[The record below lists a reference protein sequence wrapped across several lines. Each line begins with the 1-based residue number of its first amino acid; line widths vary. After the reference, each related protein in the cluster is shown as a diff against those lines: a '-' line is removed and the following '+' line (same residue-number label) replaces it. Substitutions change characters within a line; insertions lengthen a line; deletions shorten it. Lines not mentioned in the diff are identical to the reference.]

1 MRPRK
6 DGWMDGKIDGG
17 HTDDRDR
24 LLLLM
29 PMPTTTTEATLWCHI
44 IIRGRTGEEEG
55 EGDKRVAV
63 RRSEEGESID

>member
-17 HTDDRDR
+17 HTDDDR

-29 PMPTTTTEATLWCHI
+29 PMPTKTTTEATLWCHI
-44 IIRGRTGEEEG
+44 IIRGRRGEEEG
-55 EGDKRVAV
+55 EKTKGLR
-63 RRSEEGESID
+63 